1 MDNSIKIICKGE
13 KRIKTV
19 KENPN
24 LQFTVS
30 EKAKQFAKIISAN
43 CHMKN
48 NLDLLYKSVKFI
60 EGEKNESKE
69 NCKSSNRNMPY
80 GYDINIT
87 EFFEC

>member
-43 CHMKN
+43 CR
-48 NLDLLYKSVKFI
+48 
-60 EGEKNESKE
+60 EK
-69 NCKSSNRNMPY
+69 
-80 GYDINIT
+80 
-87 EFFEC
+87 